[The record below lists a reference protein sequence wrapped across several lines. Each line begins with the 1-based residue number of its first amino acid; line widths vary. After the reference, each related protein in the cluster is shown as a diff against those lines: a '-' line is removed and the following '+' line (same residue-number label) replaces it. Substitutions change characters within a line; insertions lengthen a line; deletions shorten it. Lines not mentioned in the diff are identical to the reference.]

1 MAKDETIVVVAGRDP
16 KAHYGAVNTPV
27 YRTSTILF
35 ETLDE
40 FEAGVHDPAKRKFR
54 YGRIGTP
61 TSASLEDA
69 VARLEGGAH
78 CRLAP
83 SGLAAVSTAL
93 LAYLSAG
100 DHLLMTAGGYHP
112 THNFCNL
119 ILKRFGIETTY
130 YDPLVGADIEKLI
143 RPNTKVVFVESPST
157 GLFEMQDIPA
167 IAQVAHAH
175 GATVIM
181 DNTWASPLYFKPFT
195 HGVDVS
201 IQAATKYIVGHSDAM
216 LGTITTTEQ
225 AWPRLQETHRWL
237 GQTAGPDDIYL
248 GLRGLRTLAARLAM
262 HHKNGLTLAR
272 YLATKAE
279 VEHIY
284 HPALEDDPG
293 HSLWKRDFLGASGLF
308 SIRLTAWV
316 TREALAAMLES
327 LKFFGMGFSWGGYES
342 LVSPFRLKSYRD
354 VSDDDDR
361 WIVRVHAGLENP
373 DDLIED
379 LEAGFAKL
387 ATFK

>member
-1 MAKDETIVVVAGRDP
+1 MKDETIAVVAGRDP

-40 FEAGVHDPAKRKFR
+40 FEAGIHDPAKGKFR

-130 YDPLVGADIEKLI
+130 YDPLIGAEIEKLI
-143 RPNTKVVFVESPST
+143 RSNTKVVFVESPST
-157 GLFEMQDIPA
+157 GLFEVQDIPA
-167 IAQVAHAH
+167 IAQAAHAQ
-175 GATVIM
+175 GAVVIM
-181 DNTWASPLYFKPFT
+181 DNTWASPLYFKPFA

-216 LGTITTTEQ
+216 LGTITTNEQ
-225 AWPRLQETHRWL
+225 MWPRLQETHRWL
-237 GQTAGPDDIYL
+237 GQTAGPDDTYL
-248 GLRGLRTLAARLAM
+248 GLRGLRTLAARLPI
-262 HHKNGLTLAR
+262 HHKNGLALANF
-272 YLATKAE
+272 LATKAA

-284 HPALEDDPG
+284 HPALENDPG
-293 HSLWKRDFLGASGLF
+293 HCIVETRLPWGVRIVFVSPEIMGHARGTCRAARIAQVFRHGLF
-308 SIRLTAWV
+308 MGRLRKSRV
-316 TREALAAMLES
+316 T
-327 LKFFGMGFSWGGYES
+327 
-342 LVSPFRLKSYRD
+342 VSTEKLPQCFR
-354 VSDDDDR
+354 
-361 WIVRVHAGLENP
+361 
-373 DDLIED
+373 
-379 LEAGFAKL
+379 
-387 ATFK
+387 